1 VISAIPER
9 LIEQAIA
16 VGLKQVRGNPKLL
29 ATLFQNLTDPEFN
42 RIVSFFSKTPIAVS
56 LNYPRANL
64 KVPAI
69 CILLK
74 GEKESS
80 PFMGDFMGS
89 DQVEGSEFSEHVI
102 DSGVFSSTLAGPAT
116 KLTGT
121 YNIRGVDSNN
131 SVFFNYDDYLEL
143 ISLKL
148 DVSNLKMY
156 VTSGKGKGRAFEVR
170 AIESGGYVSLEDK
183 TAYNYLDSTSI
194 VDFRSSSGGLAVGE
208 PQKVFNPGTVVT
220 RKGAFY
226 ETTITLDVLAASQE
240 EVSYLYYVTKAII
253 YLTRASLEG
262 QGLININI
270 SGQDMAH
277 RAEFIPDEIFNRV
290 LSLTF
295 NNPFSILIEDD
306 ILKEFLI
313 ELC

>member
-1 VISAIPER
+1 MISAIPER
-9 LIEQAIA
+9 LIQQAVIS
-16 VGLKQVRGNPKLL
+16 GLKQVRSNPKLL

-42 RIVSFFSKTPIAVS
+42 RIVSFFSKTPIDVS
-56 LNYPRANL
+56 LNYPRSNL

-74 GEKESS
+74 GEKESTT
-80 PFMGDFMGS
+80 FMGDHMGS
-89 DQVEGSEFSEHVI
+89 SYVDGSEFAEHVI
-102 DSGVFSSTLAGPAT
+102 DTGGFASTLAGPAS
-116 KLTGT
+116 KLTDSYVAVG
-121 YNIRGVDSNN
+121 IDSNN
-131 SVFFNYDDYLEL
+131 NVFLNYNDYQDLK
-143 ISLKL
+143 SLNL
-148 DVSNLKMY
+148 DVNNLKMY
-156 VTSGKGKGRAFEVR
+156 VTSGKGKGRSFTVKS
-170 AIESGGYVSLEDK
+170 IEPGSYVSLEEPG
-183 TAYNYLDSTSI
+183 AFNYLDNTSVI
-194 VDFRSSSGGLAVGE
+194 DFRTVNGGLVVGE
-208 PQKVFNPGTVVT
+208 PQKVFNSGTVVT

-240 EVSYLYYVTKAII
+240 EVSYLYYVVKAII

-262 QGLININI
+262 QGLLNINI